1 MARYIVESNALYGM
15 DLEELIT
22 LGLAAKKNMTPE
34 EIYWAMYSDCYLMV
48 SEFKGVIIKYY
59 EKDEAYV
66 ATSDLIYH
74 GSGKTELEALQNY
87 LKDKDDF
94 SRRTSRS

>member
-1 MARYIVESNALYGM
+1 MSRYIVESNALYGM

-22 LGLAAKKNMTPE
+22 LGLAAKKNMTKE
-34 EIYWAMYSDCYLMV
+34 EIYWAMYSDCYLTAD
-48 SEFKGVIIKYY
+48 EFKGVVIKYY
-59 EKDEAYV
+59 EKDDAYG
-66 ATSDLIYH
+66 AKGDEIGF